1 MCKDSDVGQHLAC
14 SRQKRKQREKEGK
27 LTGTDEVRGVM
38 EPGWHPEHLGPKIL
52 L

>member
-1 MCKDSDVGQHLAC
+1 MFKTEEEAKGERGEV
-14 SRQKRKQREKEGK
+14 
-27 LTGTDEVRGVM
+27 TGTDEVRGVM